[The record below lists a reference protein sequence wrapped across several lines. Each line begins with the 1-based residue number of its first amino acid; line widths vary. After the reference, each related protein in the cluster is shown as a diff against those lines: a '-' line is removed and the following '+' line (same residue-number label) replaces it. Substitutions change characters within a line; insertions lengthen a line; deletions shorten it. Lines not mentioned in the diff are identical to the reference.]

1 MDTTQQTIGQIVGD
15 FTELAHDLHDK
26 GVINEGKLKEL
37 LDLGMALAKPN
48 MTAYGR
54 RSGPELY
61 EELTSLSVAYLDLGR
76 DYKELL
82 EDYKKLEKDYIAL
95 HKKKVGLIKFANT
108 VLQNDVAFLQG
119 SIVRTLLN
127 VTDKQNKQ
135 IRDLGGEPT
144 FVGLRAKAEA
154 KWQRHCASRTRRV
167 GRVWA
172 GRLRA

>member
-1 MDTTQQTIGQIVGD
+1 MR
-15 FTELAHDLHDK
+15 K
-26 GVINEGKLKEL
+26 
-37 LDLGMALAKPN
+37 
-48 MTAYGR
+48 
-54 RSGPELY
+54 
-61 EELTSLSVAYLDLGR
+61 
-76 DYKELL
+76 
-82 EDYKKLEKDYIAL
+82 DYKKLENDYIAL

-154 KWQRHCASRTRRV
+154 KWQRHCASRSPSKSPT
-167 GRVWA
+167 W
-172 GRLRA
+172 